1 MAAGAMGKAYDATWG
16 RAFARFYDRALKST
30 EENGLGAM
38 RRELLAGASGR
49 VIEIGAG
56 TGVNLEL
63 YGDGVEDLTLVE
75 PDPHMGAQLRKRLAE
90 RGEDEAREVA
100 SIDPPDALAPPP
112 KPTPAPL
119 VAAPAEALPFPDGTF
134 DTAVATLVLCTIPDP
149 VAAIDELARVLRPG
163 EIGR

>member
-38 RRELLAGASGR
+38 RRELLAGARGR
-49 VIEIGAG
+49 GIEIGAG

-90 RGEDEAREVA
+90 RGEDEPREGE
-100 SIDPPDALAPPP
+100 SIDPADALAAPA
-112 KPTPAPL
+112 KPIPAHL
-119 VAAPAEALPFPDGTF
+119 VAA
-134 DTAVATLVLCTIPDP
+134 
-149 VAAIDELARVLRPG
+149 
-163 EIGR
+163 